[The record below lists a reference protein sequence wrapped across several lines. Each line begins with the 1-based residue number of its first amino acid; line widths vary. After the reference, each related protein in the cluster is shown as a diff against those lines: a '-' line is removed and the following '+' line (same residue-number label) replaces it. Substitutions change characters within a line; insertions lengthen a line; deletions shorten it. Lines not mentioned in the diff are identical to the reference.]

1 MDRSAPGSKYTRLMK
16 IERLYEDDDLIIVNK
31 PARMLAIP
39 DRFNGNIPSM
49 RSLLQAE
56 LGQPVFVVHRID
68 KDTSGVIVFAK
79 NEVAHK
85 YMSGLF
91 ERHEVGKFY
100 AGLVLGT
107 PSPETGRI
115 DVPIAE
121 HPIVKGK
128 MITAKK
134 GKASVTDY
142 RVVESWPLYAL
153 MQWQIHTGRTHQI
166 RVHMQSIGHPIV
178 CDELYGDGKPFLL
191 SSIKRKYR
199 VTKGEE
205 EERPLLSRLAL
216 HAYKLTFAG
225 PGGIEITAE
234 APLPKDIAACVAQ
247 LQKSVK

>member
-1 MDRSAPGSKYTRLMK
+1 MK
-16 IERLYEDDDLIIVNK
+16 TERLYEDENYIIVNK
-31 PARMLAIP
+31 PARVLSIA
-39 DRFNGNIPSM
+39 DRFDTSLPSM

-56 LGQPVFVVHRID
+56 LNAPVFIVHRID
-68 KDTSGVIVFAK
+68 RETSGVMAFAK
-79 NEVAHK
+79 NEDAHRHL
-85 YMSGLF
+85 SGLF

-107 PSPETGRI
+107 PSPESGRI
-115 DVPIAE
+115 EAAIAE
-121 HPIVKGK
+121 HPALKGR

-142 RVVESWPLYAL
+142 RMVESWSLYSL

-166 RVHMQSIGHPIV
+166 RVHMSSIGHPLV

-191 SSIKRKYR
+191 SSIKRKF
-199 VTKGEE
+199 KMSKNEE

-216 HAYKLTFAG
+216 HAYELTFTDAEG
-225 PGGIEITAE
+225 KQITAQ

-247 LQKSVK
+247 LRKQK